1 MPIKDYEYYH
11 GAVLT
16 KILRKDIPTSLK
28 LVETN
33 VKESWCTYK
42 INDAVTLYIKYSS
55 QIKAQKNI
63 RWTFLFTQ
71 RHLSELK
78 RYVNDDLRFALVCL
92 GDEAKD
98 CKPEICLLYK
108 EQVMGLIDFNS
119 ITEQRINVYAEKNC
133 ELKVDGTMSP
143 KSKQISVKRSEIDSM
158 IIPG

>member
-1 MPIKDYEYYH
+1 LKELYPDKV
-11 GAVLT
+11 AVFSSESSSYL
-16 KILRKDIPTSLK
+16 KREIEKNFNPAIP
-28 LVETN
+28 
-33 VKESWCTYK
+33 VKEREDR
-42 INDAVTLYIKYSS
+42 INILITTDILAEGINLHRSNVI
-55 QIKAQKNI
+55 
-63 RWTFLFTQ
+63 
-71 RHLSELK
+71 
-78 RYVNDDLRFALVCL
+78 VNYDLRFALVCL
-92 GDEAKD
+92 GDEAKE